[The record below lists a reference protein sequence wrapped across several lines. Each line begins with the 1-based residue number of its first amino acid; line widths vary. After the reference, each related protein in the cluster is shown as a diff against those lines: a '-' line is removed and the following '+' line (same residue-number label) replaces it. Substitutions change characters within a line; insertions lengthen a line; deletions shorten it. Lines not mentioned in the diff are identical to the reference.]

1 MQLFQEEKKT
11 DRYTIVYN
19 LTQIAEG
26 LYTPIAYI
34 VQKGRDGKLSHIL
47 KKAIPKTIQSYG
59 IESSETTERL
69 FTIIEKL
76 DPKSLEEKFKPPRK
90 RYVPFQKLW
99 EDKPIQVKIRKYV
112 HQEMDVFLTTVSSQK
127 LLLCWDIERK
137 VSAGE
142 VLMEVSENQILAP
155 HVQIDLREKV
165 IHYYLRLED
174 ENGIFDIRT
183 KEVIPITNTPAWLFV
198 DYKLYRVPN
207 INGYMVKPFRDKW
220 KVVILLRNAK
230 MYFESFILKQASKLD
245 LEANGFEVV
254 KNDNLL
260 GAELQATQNIFTKKW
275 GLNLKFQYSD
285 ATFYWNEKRRKVT
298 NLRFES
304 QEEITILQT
313 LRNENR
319 ETAYLNILKELG
331 LEISENN
338 LFQIANHQ
346 ADGYQIFEWI
356 RTHQK
361 ALEDFGFQIVDPQYD
376 HKPINLHK
384 PKITQEISKKNDW
397 FDLLIVVQ
405 VGQFSI
411 PFHKLIPYIREE
423 NRFYLLP
430 DDTWFLIPEEWMT
443 KYKSL
448 AQFGKR
454 DKDLIRI
461 SKSQFTILNEMGFE
475 SEGVSETDWKEIEF
489 QPSKDLKATLRPYQ
503 LEGVK
508 WLFWNYQN
516 DLGACL
522 ADDMG
527 LGKTLQTIAML
538 LHAKEQRAQSSK
550 VQKVQGVQRDLFS
563 SSQDMEYLKP
573 LNALVILPA
582 SLVFNWESEI
592 KKFAPKLNVYR
603 HIGSKRHKDIR
614 ILERFDVLLTTYQT
628 ALKDADILEKMEFE
642 YIVLDESQ
650 YIKNK
655 DSKIFKAIN
664 QFRANNKVSLSGT
677 PIENSLSD
685 LWSQMQFI
693 NPGLL
698 GSYNFFKK
706 EFISPIERGGD
717 DVKKEQLRNMVSPF
731 LLRRTKEQV
740 AKDLPE
746 LDVQVYYSEMTSD
759 QKKLY
764 EKEKSKARN
773 YLLENFDK
781 SNFEYNRIV
790 IQTLLRLRQIVN
802 HPRLVFDDYKKESGK
817 FLDVLEQWE
826 TITKANHKAL
836 IFSTFVKYLDLFKN
850 HFTETENEFSWLT
863 GSVTQKQR
871 ASEIEKFQT
880 KASVKSFLISTKAGG
895 TGLNLT
901 AADYVFMLDP
911 WWNPAAEKQA
921 IARAHRIGQTKK
933 VFALKFITKDS
944 IEEKILKLQER
955 KAALAEDI
963 LSGAGKQSLSR
974 GDLEFLLG

>member
-1 MQLFQEEKKT
+1 MQLFETEKKT

-19 LTQIAEG
+19 LTPIAEG
-26 LYTPIAYI
+26 LFVPVAYI
-34 VQKGRDGKLSHIL
+34 VQRDRNGKLSHIQ

-59 IESSETTERL
+59 IDSTPTIEKL
-69 FTIIEKL
+69 FEIIEKL
-76 DPKSLEEKFKPPRK
+76 DTKALEEKFKPPRK
-90 RYVPFQKLW
+90 RFVPFQKLW
-99 EDKPIQVKIRKYV
+99 GDNPIQAKIRNYV
-112 HQEMDVFLTTVSSQK
+112 HQELDTFLSEISEQK
-127 LLLCWDIERK
+127 LLICWNIERK
-137 VSAGE
+137 VSASE
-142 VLMEVSENQILAP
+142 VLMEIPKQKELTPQIQ
-155 HVQIDLREKV
+155 VDLREKV

-174 ENGIFDIRT
+174 ENGVFDIRT
-183 KEVIPITNTPAWLFV
+183 KDVIPITNTPAWLFV
-198 DYKLYRVPN
+198 DYKLYKVPN
-207 INGYMVKPFRDKW
+207 INGNMVKPFRKKW
-220 KVVILLRNAK
+220 KVVILLKNAK

-245 LEANGFEVV
+245 IEANGFEVL
-254 KNDNLL
+254 KNDQLL
-260 GAELQATQNIFTKKW
+260 SAELQATENVFTKKW
-275 GLNLKFQYSD
+275 GLNLKFQYAD
-285 ATFYWNEKRRKVT
+285 ATFHWNEKRRKVT

-304 QEEITILQT
+304 EEEITILQT
-313 LRNENR
+313 VRNDNR
-319 ETAYLNILKELG
+319 ETSFLNILKNLG

-338 LFQIANHQ
+338 LFQIANTE
-346 ADGYQIFEWI
+346 ADGHQIFEWI

-361 ALEDFGFQIVDPQYD
+361 QLEAFGFQIVGPRYD
-376 HKPINLHK
+376 QKPINLHT

-411 PFHKLIPYIREE
+411 PFHKLIPYIREG

-443 KYKSL
+443 KYLAL

-454 DKDLIRI
+454 DKDLVRL
-461 SKSQFTILNEMGFE
+461 SKSQFTILNKMGFE
-475 SEGVSETDWKEIEF
+475 SKSVGEIDWKNIDF
-489 QPSKDLKATLRPYQ
+489 TLSTDLKATLRPYQ

-527 LGKTLQTIAML
+527 LGKTLQMIAIL
-538 LHAKEQRAQSSK
+538 LHAKEQRVQNSA
-550 VQKVQGVQRDLFS
+550 VQKNQNVQTNLFNTS
-563 SSQDMEYLKP
+563 GDIDYLKP

-603 HIGSKRHKDIR
+603 HVGTKRHKDIR

-628 ALKDADILEKMEFE
+628 ALKDAEILKEMEFE

-655 DSKIFKAIN
+655 DSKVFKAIN
-664 QFRANNKVSLSGT
+664 QFQANNKVSLSGT

-698 GSYNFFKK
+698 GSYAFFKR

-717 DVKKEQLRNMVSPF
+717 DMKKEQLRNMVSPF

-773 YLLENFDK
+773 FLLENFNK

-790 IQTLLRLRQIVN
+790 IQTLLKLRQIVN
-802 HPRLVFDDYKKESGK
+802 HPRLVFEDYEKESGK
-817 FLDVLEQWE
+817 FKDVLEQWE
-826 TITKANHKAL
+826 TVNKSNHKAL
-836 IFSTFVKYLDLFKN
+836 IFSTFVKYLDLFKT
-850 HFTETENEFSWLT
+850 HFSENEQEFSWLT

-871 ASEIEKFQT
+871 AKEIEKFQT
-880 KASVKSFLISTKAGG
+880 KDSVKSFLISTKAGG

-955 KAALAEDI
+955 KATLAEDI

>member
-1 MQLFQEEKKT
+1 
-11 DRYTIVYN
+11 
-19 LTQIAEG
+19 
-26 LYTPIAYI
+26 
-34 VQKGRDGKLSHIL
+34 
-47 KKAIPKTIQSYG
+47 
-59 IESSETTERL
+59 
-69 FTIIEKL
+69 
-76 DPKSLEEKFKPPRK
+76 
-90 RYVPFQKLW
+90 
-99 EDKPIQVKIRKYV
+99 
-112 HQEMDVFLTTVSSQK
+112 
-127 LLLCWDIERK
+127 
-137 VSAGE
+137 
-142 VLMEVSENQILAP
+142 
-155 HVQIDLREKV
+155 
-165 IHYYLRLED
+165 
-174 ENGIFDIRT
+174 
-183 KEVIPITNTPAWLFV
+183 
-198 DYKLYRVPN
+198 
-207 INGYMVKPFRDKW
+207 
-220 KVVILLRNAK
+220 
-230 MYFESFILKQASKLD
+230 
-245 LEANGFEVV
+245 
-254 KNDNLL
+254 
-260 GAELQATQNIFTKKW
+260 
-275 GLNLKFQYSD
+275 
-285 ATFYWNEKRRKVT
+285 
-298 NLRFES
+298 
-304 QEEITILQT
+304 
-313 LRNENR
+313 
-319 ETAYLNILKELG
+319 
-331 LEISENN
+331 
-338 LFQIANHQ
+338 
-346 ADGYQIFEWI
+346 
-356 RTHQK
+356 
-361 ALEDFGFQIVDPQYD
+361 
-376 HKPINLHK
+376 
-384 PKITQEISKKNDW
+384 
-397 FDLLIVVQ
+397 
-405 VGQFSI
+405 FSI
-411 PFHKLIPYIREE
+411 PFHKLIPYIREG

-443 KYKSL
+443 KYLAL

-454 DKDLIRI
+454 DKDLVRL
-461 SKSQFTILNEMGFE
+461 SKSQFTILNKMGFE
-475 SEGVSETDWKEIEF
+475 SKSVGEIDWKDIDF
-489 QPSKDLKATLRPYQ
+489 TLSTDLKATLRPYQ

-527 LGKTLQTIAML
+527 LGKTLQMIAIL
-538 LHAKEQRAQSSK
+538 LHAKEQRVQNSA
-550 VQKVQGVQRDLFS
+550 VQKNQNVQTNLFNTS
-563 SSQDMEYLKP
+563 GDIDYLKP

-603 HIGSKRHKDIR
+603 HVGTKRHKDIR

-628 ALKDADILEKMEFE
+628 ALKDAEILKEMEFE

-655 DSKIFKAIN
+655 DSKVFKAIN
-664 QFRANNKVSLSGT
+664 QFQANNKVSLSGT

-698 GSYNFFKK
+698 GSYAFFKR

-717 DVKKEQLRNMVSPF
+717 DMKKEQLRNMVSPF

-773 YLLENFDK
+773 FLLENFNK

-790 IQTLLRLRQIVN
+790 IQTLLKLRQIVN
-802 HPRLVFDDYKKESGK
+802 HPRLVFEDYEKESGK
-817 FLDVLEQWE
+817 FKDVLEQWE
-826 TITKANHKAL
+826 TVNKSNHKAL
-836 IFSTFVKYLDLFKN
+836 IFSTFVKYLDLFKT
-850 HFTETENEFSWLT
+850 HFSENEQEFSWLT

-871 ASEIEKFQT
+871 AKEIEKFQT
-880 KASVKSFLISTKAGG
+880 KDSVKSFLISTKAGG

-955 KAALAEDI
+955 KATLAEDI